1 MLFTSYEFVFLF
13 LPLSC
18 AAFFAAARQ
27 SRGLAM
33 LTLVLASLVFY
44 AYWRVLDL
52 LVIGGSVAFNYAVG
66 KRLFEEMRADR
77 LRYLL
82 FAGVTVNLVGLG
94 IFKYSAFVVITAN
107 ALLGLNLD
115 VPVIVLPLG
124 VSFFTFTQIAFLV
137 DASRRDVRAF
147 SPGNY
152 ALFVTYF
159 PHLIAGPILHH
170 KEMMPQFDDPATY
183 RFNAERVGVGL
194 SLFAIGLFKKLIIAD
209 GVARYSDPVFFQAAN
224 GGGLSLIEAWTGA
237 LAYSFQIYFDFSGY
251 SDMAVGISWMFGIRL
266 PVNFHSPYKAASII
280 EFWRRWHMTLSRFL
294 RDYLYVPL
302 GGNRLGQGRRYLN
315 LFLTML
321 LGGIW
326 HGAGWTF
333 VMWGALHGLFLCC
346 NHVWR
351 QVPTL
356 IDPGNRN
363 LQRLGSVF
371 AWALTF
377 LCVTVAWVFFRAD
390 NFSSALE
397 VIKGM
402 AGLNGIILPENYA
415 AKLGPVGRSLAEMG
429 VEFGNAGLF
438 VGKQG
443 LLALAGVAVIAFLM
457 PNSSQFFGVRSPGIS
472 PFDSSGSVRS
482 RLAWDDSAAWA
493 VTLGAAAAIAMLGA
507 SYGSPFLYFQF

>member
-27 SRGLAM
+27 SRGLAL
-33 LTLVLASLVFY
+33 LTLVLASLIFY

-52 LVIGGSVAFNYAVG
+52 LVIGGSVAFNYAIG
-66 KRLFEEMRADR
+66 KRLFEEVRAVR

-82 FAGVTVNLVGLG
+82 FAGITVNLVGLG
-94 IFKYSAFVVITAN
+94 VFKYSAFVVTTGN

-115 VPVIVLPLG
+115 IPVIVLPLG

-137 DASRRDVRAF
+137 DASRRDVRAL

-170 KEMMPQFDDPATY
+170 KEMMPQFDDPSTY
-183 RFNAERVGVGL
+183 RFDAERVGVGL

-237 LAYSFQIYFDFSGY
+237 LAYSFQLYFDFSGY

-266 PVNFHSPYKAASII
+266 PVNFHSPYKAASMI

-333 VMWGALHGLFLCC
+333 LMWGALHGLFLCC

-351 QVPTL
+351 QIPALVHP
-356 IDPGNRN
+356 DNRI
-363 LQRLGSVF
+363 LHRLGSVS

-390 NFSSALE
+390 SFSSALE
-397 VIKGM
+397 VLKGM
-402 AGLNGIILPENYA
+402 AGLNGVILPEHYL
-415 AKLGPVGRSLAEMG
+415 AKLGLAG
-429 VEFGNAGLF
+429 HWLAQIGIEFGAAGLF

-443 LLALAGVAVIAFLM
+443 FLALAGVAAIAFLM
-457 PNSSQFFGVRSPGIS
+457 PNSSQFLGAKNPGLS
-472 PFDSSGSVRS
+472 PFDSVRPVRYRIAWAGSTT
-482 RLAWDDSAAWA
+482 WA

-507 SYGSPFLYFQF
+507 SYGSQFLYFQF